1 MKIDEYLYHCGLNTV
16 QYLLYQNI
24 GKYLLNDIDI
34 SFQPFKGKRRAPHRN
49 ILLQHSASARP
60 GWWPAMPR
68 ASKRKLFKVRAKQKK
83 KKSHRTSGMSF
94 PVYPL
99 LDIYVQTYGIESVN
113 FWCSKNLVHL
123 TSYYID
129 KET

>member
-1 MKIDEYLYHCGLNTV
+1 MARDAT
-16 QYLLYQNI
+16 
-24 GKYLLNDIDI
+24 
-34 SFQPFKGKRRAPHRN
+34 SFQTEAFQG
-49 ILLQHSASARP
+49 
-60 GWWPAMPR
+60 
-68 ASKRKLFKVRAKQKK
+68 ASKAKEEEV
-83 KKSHRTSGMSF
+83 TSNFWHEF